1 VGDAT
6 GPGTPGMLSSA
17 AWYRDPWGVA
27 PLRWWDRWNR
37 TSFTSLGGGMPG
49 VPGSA
54 SRAARPA
61 SCGRHCRRGPRP
73 DLVPP
78 VLRLGSSSH
87 SRLGVCQRAHV
98 AAIAA
103 TGAVHRRAR
112 VLDAGLLLRSFFGA
126 GPLVGDVLLLT
137 PSTFVFWLMWRRRPA
152 RLPDVPPSGVGWR
165 HGSLAGMSSVR
176 NGPQSSWGV
185 GGLPRPGRIEY
196 RLIRESIVKEYRR
209 GRLGRPEVCDAQPE
223 AAASC
228 EEPRAGDRYR
238 VPHLRTR
245 ATCACHVRVRARPSP
260 GGLPLADLRDLGRRA
275 ARGSADVACYVV
287 EVCTGC
293 AWNHL
298 LSVSLQEPTTAD

>member
-1 VGDAT
+1 
-6 GPGTPGMLSSA
+6 MS
-17 AWYRDPWGVA
+17 
-27 PLRWWDRWNR
+27 
-37 TSFTSLGGGMPG
+37 
-49 VPGSA
+49 
-54 SRAARPA
+54 
-61 SCGRHCRRGPRP
+61 
-73 DLVPP
+73 
-78 VLRLGSSSH
+78 
-87 SRLGVCQRAHV
+87 
-98 AAIAA
+98 
-103 TGAVHRRAR
+103 HRRAW
-112 VLDAGLLLRSFFGA
+112 GG
-126 GPLVGDVLLLT
+126 G
-137 PSTFVFWLMWRRRPA
+137 
-152 RLPDVPPSGVGWR
+152 

-223 AAASC
+223 LLRVAKNLGRETDTECPIC
-228 EEPRAGDRYR
+228 EHEQL
-238 VPHLRTR
+238 V
-245 ATCACHVRVRARPSP
+245 HVTFAFGPGLPP

>member
-1 VGDAT
+1 MSDGRA
-6 GPGTPGMLSSA
+6 LA
-17 AWYRDPWGVA
+17 
-27 PLRWWDRWNR
+27 
-37 TSFTSLGGGMPG
+37 GG
-49 VPGSA
+49 
-54 SRAARPA
+54 
-61 SCGRHCRRGPRP
+61 
-73 DLVPP
+73 
-78 VLRLGSSSH
+78 
-87 SRLGVCQRAHV
+87 
-98 AAIAA
+98 
-103 TGAVHRRAR
+103 
-112 VLDAGLLLRSFFGA
+112 
-126 GPLVGDVLLLT
+126 
-137 PSTFVFWLMWRRRPA
+137 
-152 RLPDVPPSGVGWR
+152 

-223 AAASC
+223 LLRVAKNLGRETDTECPIC
-228 EEPRAGDRYR
+228 EHEQL
-238 VPHLRTR
+238 V
-245 ATCACHVRVRARPSP
+245 HVTFAFGPVLPP